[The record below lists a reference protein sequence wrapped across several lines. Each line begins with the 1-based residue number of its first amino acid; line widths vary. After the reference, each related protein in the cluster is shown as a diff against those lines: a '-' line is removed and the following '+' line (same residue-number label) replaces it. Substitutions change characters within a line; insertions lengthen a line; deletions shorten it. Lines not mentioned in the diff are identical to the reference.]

1 MIGMKSKFKLGDALL
16 LLGTLAVFV
25 LSIVLWI
32 FIMTND
38 QYFNHINQTG
48 RVTEQTKNRRD
59 RIVSNLYIPTNSYGF
74 RNGQLYRLYDAKK
87 NLPLEFVKEVKGVK
101 YRSINK
107 ISTGKTQYEKMLH
120 DENCIQ
126 LSFPKEVSINLFTR
140 KNVKKDDVQ
149 FRRVF
154 VTDSNNYLYLGND
167 KTFTV
172 YRVHLIK
179 GNFSKLRNYAS
190 RAQGRVPVEFVR
202 LKNCYEVFFTKQD
215 HWKIYS
221 YLTNTQTDSYF
232 VSRLLGTTNVTTRSN
247 KKGWTTYSLNY
258 YTNLRAPKAKT
269 ERHDFHYTRYEKRKG
284 ISLNDQLLESVDFVH
299 KLGLSEQDL
308 RYFDT
313 VNDSISYINYIEGIP
328 VFWDESS
335 PQVATTFTEDAVKVD
350 FNNTDLQI
358 PIPFDGQTKTLPTSA
373 AVMQKLINAGMR
385 KDEIQRI
392 IVAFKVEKDNSHDH
406 LVNLVPGYY
415 VKAYDEWKSLAE
427 WEKVDFLAL
436 NKYRQTLTEEGK

>member
-48 RVTEQTKNRRD
+48 RVTEQAKNRRN

-154 VTDSNNYLYLGND
+154 VSDSNNYLYLGND
-167 KTFTV
+167 NTYTV

-215 HWKIYS
+215 HWK
-221 YLTNTQTDSYF
+221 D
-232 VSRLLGTTNVTTRSN
+232 
-247 KKGWTTYSLNY
+247 
-258 YTNLRAPKAKT
+258 
-269 ERHDFHYTRYEKRKG
+269 

-328 VFWDESS
+328 VFWDKSN
-335 PQVATTFTEDAVKVD
+335 PQVVTTFTEDAVKID

-373 AVMQKLINAGMR
+373 AVMQRLINAGMR

-392 IVAFKVEKDNSHDH
+392 IVAFKVEKDNSHNH

-415 VKAYDEWKSLAE
+415 VKAYGQWKSLVE
-427 WEKVDFLAL
+427 WEKIDFLAL